1 MTNFNADV
9 QDQELKEIIG
19 IAIGEASMCWS
30 EPPKGVFDSTRAIE
44 ISNRLLKAFLKK
56 LENMPVRKKIDT

>member
-9 QDQELKEIIG
+9 QDEELKEIIG

-30 EPPKGVFDSTRAIE
+30 EPPTGVFDSTRA
-44 ISNRLLKAFLKK
+44 SSVADRLLKEFLEK
-56 LENMPVRKKIDT
+56 LKTTPLKNSDNT